1 MFSAQRLVAFGL
13 ALAAGT
19 IVALAVLVVL
29 DLTRE
34 DDLHRAAIAAQ
45 EVKDHLETLRLELNE
60 VRNASRLAALTGDRE
75 AVATIRRRAPAID
88 ADLRFLRE
96 RLAEDATL
104 PTLDALEQSTRL
116 LMIHAQ
122 SVPAL
127 RDQRGEEAALEAS
140 RDAERLAREA
150 EVALAASLDAETQ
163 RINDRTLARLRVDQS
178 LRRYVEW
185 FVAASIAGLA
195 ALAVG
200 FRRVQRRER
209 EARRRVEWLAHYDVV
224 TGLPNRA
231 LLADR
236 LAQEATRSARTGEAF
251 AVLLFDLDGFKA
263 VNDTWGHPAGDR
275 LLAMAAERGRRSLR
289 ASDTLGRVGGDDFL
303 ALLPSTALDGAVDAA
318 EKLRGAISAPYLLET
333 GEAHVGVSIGI
344 SLYGAHGTD
353 PEALQKAA
361 DAALYDAKREGKNRV
376 RVAQR
381 DPVPAAALPQAREA
395 S

>member
-1 MFSAQRLVAFGL
+1 MPSAQRLVALGL

-19 IVALAVLVVL
+19 IAVLAVLVVL

-45 EVKDHLETLRLELNE
+45 DVKDHLETLRLELNE
-60 VRNASRLAALTGDRE
+60 VRNAARLAALTGDRE
-75 AVATIRRRAPAID
+75 AVATIRRHAPAID
-88 ADLRFLRE
+88 ADLRFLR
-96 RLAEDATL
+96 LAEDAKL

-127 RDQRGEEAALEAS
+127 REQRGEQAALQS
-140 RDAERLAREA
+140 STDAERLAREA

-163 RINDRTLARLRVDQS
+163 RINDRTLARLRVDES

-185 FVAASIAGLA
+185 FVAASIAGLG
-195 ALAVG
+195 ALAIG

-209 EARRRVEWLAHYDVV
+209 EARRRMEWLAHYDVV
-224 TGLPNRA
+224 TGLPNRV

-236 LAQEATRSARTGEAF
+236 LAQEATRAARTGEAF

-289 ASDTLGRVGGDDFL
+289 GSDTLGRLGGDEFL
-303 ALLPSTALDGAVDAA
+303 ALLPRTAIDGAMDAA
-318 EKLRGAISAPYLLET
+318 EKLRAAISAPYLLET
-333 GEAHVGVSIGI
+333 GEARVGVSIGI
-344 SLYGAHGTD
+344 AIRGVHGTD

-361 DAALYDAKREGKNRV
+361 DAALYDAKRDGKNRV
-376 RVAQR
+376 RIAGGEG
-381 DPVPAAALPQAREA
+381 AAAMARPQAREA
-395 S
+395 L

>member
-1 MFSAQRLVAFGL
+1 MPSAQRLVALGL

-19 IVALAVLVVL
+19 IAVLAVLVVL

-60 VRNASRLAALTGDRE
+60 VRTAARLAALTGDRE
-75 AVATIRRRAPAID
+75 AVATIRRRASAID
-88 ADLRFLRE
+88 ADLRFLRS
-96 RLAEDATL
+96 AEDATL

-127 RDQRGEEAALEAS
+127 REQRGEQAALEAS

-185 FVAASIAGLA
+185 FVAASIAGLG
-195 ALAVG
+195 ALAIG

-209 EARRRVEWLAHYDVV
+209 EARRRMEWLAHYDVV

-236 LAQEATRSARTGEAF
+236 LAQEATRAARTGEAF

-275 LLAMAAERGRRSLR
+275 LLAMAAERGRRGLR
-289 ASDTLGRVGGDDFL
+289 ASDTLGRLGGDEFL
-303 ALLPSTALDGAVDAA
+303 ALLPRTALDGAVDAA
-318 EKLRGAISAPYLLET
+318 EKLRAAISAPYLLET
-333 GEAHVGVSIGI
+333 GEARVGVSIGVAI
-344 SLYGAHGTD
+344 GGVHATD

-361 DAALYDAKREGKNRV
+361 DAALYEAKREGKNRV
-376 RVAQR
+376 RVAHAQAVGAR
-381 DPVPAAALPQAREA
+381 PEARQAL
-395 S
+395 

>member
-1 MFSAQRLVAFGL
+1 MPSAQRLVAIGL
-13 ALAAGT
+13 ALAAVT
-19 IVALAVLVVL
+19 ILVLAVLVVL

-60 VRNASRLAALTGDRE
+60 VRNAARLAALTGDRE

-96 RLAEDATL
+96 RLAEDAKL

-116 LMIHAQ
+116 MMIHAE

-127 RDQRGEEAALEAS
+127 REQRGQQAALEAS
-140 RDAERLAREA
+140 GDAERLAREA

-185 FVAASIAGLA
+185 FVAASIAGLG

-209 EARRRVEWLAHYDVV
+209 EARRRMEWLAHYDVV

-231 LLADR
+231 LLTDR
-236 LAQEATRSARTGEAF
+236 LAQEAARAARTGETF

-263 VNDTWGHPAGDR
+263 VNDTWGHAAGDR

-289 ASDTLGRVGGDDFL
+289 APDTLGRLGGDEFL
-303 ALLPSTALDGAVDAA
+303 ALLPRTAVDGAADAA
-318 EKLRGAISAPYLLET
+318 EKLRAAISAPYLLET
-333 GEAHVGVSIGI
+333 GEAQVGVSIGI
-344 SLYGAHGTD
+344 AICGVHGTD

-376 RVAQR
+376 RVANR
-381 DPVPAAALPQAREA
+381 EAAAITQPQARQA
-395 S
+395 L